1 VTYALDVLVRRVQRG
16 DEQALELLVGALRG
30 PLLRHVRRLGCA
42 PVDCEDV
49 VQEALIDVVRG
60 IAGYRWQASFLS
72 WAYAIASR
80 RAARHARRSTAAT
93 LPLLEAL
100 EQSIRLPEDPLAPAE
115 AILVEQDAHLA
126 CAFVVAQQLSGGL
139 RRAYLLGEALGV
151 TDAVGAE
158 VCKISRVAFRQR
170 VSRARREVERAIRD
184 ALDGTGSALTP
195 GDVDATAPVELDRLV
210 RLGELHRTSR
220 RNADACAVL
229 RAARLAAPGLLADAR
244 PVRAGSGR
252 GFTPA
257 NPRPPTM
264 SRGT

>member
-1 VTYALDVLVRRVQRG
+1 MTYALDVLVRRAQRG

-30 PLLRHVRRLGCA
+30 PLLRQVRRLGCA
-42 PVDCEDV
+42 PGDCEDV

-80 RAARHARRSTAAT
+80 RAARHARRSAAAA
-93 LPLLEAL
+93 LPLLETF

-115 AILVEQDAHLA
+115 AILIEQDAHLA
-126 CAFVVAQQLSGGL
+126 CAFVVADRLSDGL

-158 VCKISRVAFRQR
+158 VCGISRVAFRQR
-170 VSRARREVERAIRD
+170 VSRARREVESAIRQ
-184 ALDGTGSALTP
+184 ALDVAGSAPGP
-195 GDVDATAPVELDRLV
+195 GDVNATALIELDRLV

-220 RNADACAVL
+220 RTADAHAVL
-229 RAARLAAPGLLADAR
+229 RAARLAAPGLLADAQ
-244 PVRAGSGR
+244 PVQA
-252 GFTPA
+252 
-257 NPRPPTM
+257 
-264 SRGT
+264 

>member
-1 VTYALDVLVRRVQRG
+1 VTHALDVLVRRAQRR

-42 PVDCEDV
+42 PADCEDV
-49 VQEALIDVVRG
+49 VQETLIDVVRG

-80 RAARHARRSTAAT
+80 RAARHARRSAAAA
-93 LPLLEAL
+93 LSLLQAF

-126 CAFVVAQQLSGGL
+126 CAFVVAEQLSDGL

-158 VCKISRVAFRQR
+158 VCGISRVAFRQR
-170 VSRARREVERAIRD
+170 VSRARREVEGAIRQ
-184 ALDGTGSALTP
+184 ALDAAGSAP
-195 GDVDATAPVELDRLV
+195 AAGAVNATVPVELDRLL
-210 RLGELHRTSR
+210 RLGELHRTSAR
-220 RNADACAVL
+220 SADARAVL
-229 RAARLAAPGLLADAR
+229 RAARLAAPSLLAGE
-244 PVRAGSGR
+244 P
-252 GFTPA
+252 
-257 NPRPPTM
+257 
-264 SRGT
+264 